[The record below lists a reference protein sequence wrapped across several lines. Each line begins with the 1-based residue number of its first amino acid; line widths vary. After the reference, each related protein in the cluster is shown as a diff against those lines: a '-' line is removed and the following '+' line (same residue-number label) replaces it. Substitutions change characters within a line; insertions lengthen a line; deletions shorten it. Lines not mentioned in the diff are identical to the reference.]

1 MSTHFV
7 AVTEMPQWLT
17 PTVVGVITALEGLLL
32 GHWTS
37 RDMASSEI
45 EWGVQAKRGM
55 HRLIVF
61 LSDERR
67 RGRTLR
73 VIGRTANLC
82 IVLLFP
88 FMVAAVGVVVSL
100 MLAIATIAALPC
112 MAAMATEYVWAWS
125 TGSESPSLISPPRC
139 LVGRYPQR
147 WPY

>member
-17 PTVVGVITALEGLLL
+17 PTVVGVITALGGLLL

-61 LSDERR
+61 LSDHGDMTGDQVLGLRLTDLAGHAWDLSRAIDIDE
-67 RGRTLR
+67 TLEPR
-73 VIGRTANLC
+73 VI
-82 IVLLFP
+82 
-88 FMVAAVGVVVSL
+88 S
-100 MLAIATIAALPC
+100 AIWEQIQPLIPILP
-112 MAAMATEYVWAWS
+112 S
-125 TGSESPSLISPPRC
+125 TGVFAAPEGDIADDASMQAKL
-139 LVGRYPQR
+139 LHVLGRKG
-147 WPY
+147 